1 MGGGLAIHAGVVVN
15 PKLGGIFSI
24 GAFLPND
31 SLVYEELQRRG
42 NSSNAEIPKIFMTH
56 CDDDKT
62 VPSAWSRQTHDK
74 IKEQGVRI
82 AYHLEPFGG
91 HSVGPSQM
99 EWADKFIRKCLQSD

>member
-1 MGGGLAIHAGVVVN
+1 MGAALAIHAGIVVN
-15 PKLGGIFSI
+15 PKLAGIFAI
-24 GAFLPND
+24 GGFLSND
-31 SLVYEELQRRG
+31 SMVYDELQKKG
-42 NSSNAEIPKIFMTH
+42 SSSNAELPKIFMTH
-56 CDDDKT
+56 CDDDRT

-82 AYHLEPFGG
+82 VHHLEPFGG